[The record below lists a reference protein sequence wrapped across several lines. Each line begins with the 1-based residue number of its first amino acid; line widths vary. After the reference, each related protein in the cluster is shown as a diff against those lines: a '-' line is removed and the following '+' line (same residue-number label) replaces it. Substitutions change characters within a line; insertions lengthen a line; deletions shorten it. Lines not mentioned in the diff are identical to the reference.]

1 MKHEWNPRQTSTHVG
16 AREQALAQPLVEDPR
31 AFPNLLRRMRE
42 RAGLTTN
49 TLAGFMGVTEGLVR
63 EYEAGRRARH
73 GEVRLSKLVRWAHAC
88 GCEVY
93 VRFPN
98 STTPGSDER

>member
-1 MKHEWNPRQTSTHVG
+1 MAMSPPPLRHDPVIHQY
-16 AREQALAQPLVEDPR
+16 LAQSLVEDQR
-31 AFPNLLRRMRE
+31 AFPNHLRRMRE
-42 RAGLTTN
+42 RAGLTTRA
-49 TLAGFMGVTEGLVR
+49 LASFMGVTEGLVR

-93 VRFPN
+93 VRFPHR
-98 STTPGSDER
+98 PPAGSGKH